1 MTHVVIVGAYGS
13 AGSAVAEELVDE
25 PGIELTLVDDG
36 DPGGGL
42 CILDGCMPSKEVL
55 SAAEHRFQARHDDRL
70 VGDLPEVDLEA
81 VVEGK
86 DDHTLGWAAHRR
98 RGIEELAEREDVE
111 FVHETARFVDDRTLA
126 VGDREIE
133 ADYVVVATGS
143 VVNVPDLPG
152 IEEVEYMT
160 SADVL
165 DATAFPDSGI
175 VMGFGYVGME
185 LVPYLA
191 EAGGMDITVIEHDDR
206 PLDEADAEFGDAL
219 LDIYE
224 EHFPIDVPTSVY
236 ERELEPTADG
246 GVRLTVERADG
257 SEETYEA
264 DQLFCFTGRRPSVDR
279 LGFER
284 TAIEPGVDWV
294 AETMQARDDERVFV
308 VGDVNGKEPIL
319 HVAKEQGFTAAE
331 NILRHRDGR
340 DVREYHNVHHHV
352 VFTGLGVSPYA
363 RVGHSEETA
372 RDAGHDVVVATR
384 QASDDGVFKAKAVPE
399 GLAKLV
405 VDAEDGTVL
414 GWQGLHYHADVMAK
428 TMQVVVEMGLDAR
441 EIPDRAYHP
450 TTPETID
457 GLLRD
462 CVAQLDDA
470 V

>member
-55 SAAEHRFQARHDDRL
+55 SAAAHRFQARHDDRL
-70 VGDLPEVDLEA
+70 VGDLPEVDLDA
-81 VVEGK
+81 VVERK
-86 DDHTLGWAAHRR
+86 DDHTLDWAGHRR
-98 RGIEELAEREDVE
+98 RGIEELAEHDDVE
-111 FVHETARFVDDRTLA
+111 FIHDTARFVDDRTIA

-152 IEEVEYMT
+152 IKDVDYLT

-165 DATAFPDSGI
+165 DATELPDSGI

-191 EAGGMDITVIEHDDR
+191 EAGGMELTVIEHDDR
-206 PLDEADAEFGDAL
+206 PVDEADPEFGDAL
-219 LDIYE
+219 LNIYE
-224 EHFPIDVPTSVY
+224 ESFPIDVETNVY
-236 ERELEPTADG
+236 ERELEQTDDG
-246 GVRLTVERADG
+246 GVRLTVECADG
-257 SEETYEA
+257 TEETYEA
-264 DQLFCFTGRRPSVDR
+264 DQLFCFTGRRPNVDR
-279 LGFER
+279 LGFEQ
-284 TAIEPGVDWV
+284 TAIQPGIGWV
-294 AETMQARDDERVFV
+294 EETMQARDDDRVFV
-308 VGDVNGKEPIL
+308 VGDVNSKEPIL
-319 HVAKEQGFTAAE
+319 HVAKEQGMTAAE

-340 DVREYHNVHHHV
+340 DVRAYHNVHHHV
-352 VFTGLGVSPYA
+352 IFTGLGVYPYA
-363 RVGHSEETA
+363 RVGHSAESA

-384 QASDDGVFKAKAVPE
+384 QASDAGVFKAKDVPE

-428 TMQVVVEMGLDAR
+428 TMQVIVEMGLDAR

-462 CVAQLDDA
+462 CVAELDDA
-470 V
+470 

>member
-81 VVEGK
+81 VVERK
-86 DDHTLGWAAHRR
+86 DDHTLDWAGHRR
-98 RGIEELAEREDVE
+98 RGIEELAERDDVE
-111 FVHETARFVDDRTLA
+111 FVHDTAQFVDDRTVA

-152 IEEVEYMT
+152 IEDVDYQT

-165 DATAFPDSGI
+165 DATEFPDSGI
-175 VMGFGYVGME
+175 VLGFGYVGME

-191 EAGGMDITVIEHDDR
+191 EAGGMELTVVEHDDR
-206 PLDEADAEFGDAL
+206 PLDEADPAFGDAV
-219 LDIYE
+219 LDVYE
-224 EHFPIDVPTSVY
+224 ANFPVDVETNVY

-246 GVRLTVERADG
+246 GVRLTVECADG
-257 SEETYEA
+257 TEETYEA

-284 TAIEPGVDWV
+284 TAIDPGVGWV
-294 AETMQARDDERVFV
+294 EATMQARDDERVFV

-331 NILRHRDGR
+331 NILRHREGGSL
-340 DVREYHNVHHHV
+340 REYHNVHHHV
-352 VFTGLGVSPYA
+352 VFTGLGVYPYA

-384 QASDDGVFKAKAVPE
+384 QASDDGVYKAKAVPE

-428 TMQVVVEMGLDAR
+428 TMQVIVEMGLDAR
-441 EIPDRAYHP
+441 EVPDRAYHP

-462 CVAQLDDA
+462 CVAQLDTE
-470 V
+470 